1 MGILIDLIVLMNCCF
16 FFFLGCNEEETN
28 GRGLQD
34 ETGVTSPTLINGG
47 SQSNNTKS
55 NNKLQFIIYDLMI
68 TSRILR
74 ALSYIQSIYAT
85 DNFGIA

>member
-16 FFFLGCNEEETN
+16 FLGCNEEETN
-28 GRGLQD
+28 GSGLQD